1 MTHDFSDCAKVSGAE
16 ASLQERQI
24 YTVQL
29 GVKSLIDFVVTSFE
43 LLGIDKFH
51 ELVDPSLGDIE
62 AIIIKLDAKAKQIG
76 DIDLQQILLSAQIMI
91 KNIKEKNPELCEQG
105 SKFLKNAMVFK

>member
-29 GVKSLIDFVVTSFE
+29 GVKSLIDFVVTSF
-43 LLGIDKFH
+43 
-51 ELVDPSLGDIE
+51 
-62 AIIIKLDAKAKQIG
+62 
-76 DIDLQQILLSAQIMI
+76 
-91 KNIKEKNPELCEQG
+91 
-105 SKFLKNAMVFK
+105 